1 MPGDVVIHG
10 NVCGGMSVRAGGT
23 LTVDGVVEGASLW
36 AGKDIILRGG
46 VLGDGKAVVFARG
59 DIYARFFEYAK
70 VEALG
75 MIQADAFLQ
84 CEVECKKN
92 ILLEGKRGMIIGGS
106 VHAIEG
112 VEVNEIGNESE
123 IKSTIEVGVG
133 ETVYQEM
140 NEIRQSLM
148 ELHGSIRKLE
158 DGIKK
163 FDETG
168 NPKELSHK
176 NDPRRIA
183 LIRGR
188 IRDSS
193 MEKVKKA
200 RLEELSGQEE
210 AARGATVKVNRTIY
224 PGTVIVIGNVKN
236 LVREEQFAVEYVRR
250 GDKIILKGDA
260 IVG

>member
-1 MPGDVVIHG
+1 
-10 NVCGGMSVRAGGT
+10 
-23 LTVDGVVEGASLW
+23 
-36 AGKDIILRGG
+36 
-46 VLGDGKAVVFARG
+46 
-59 DIYARFFEYAK
+59 
-70 VEALG
+70 
-75 MIQADAFLQ
+75 
-84 CEVECKKN
+84 
-92 ILLEGKRGMIIGGS
+92 MIIGGS

-188 IRDSS
+188 IPGQFNGKGKES
-193 MEKVKKA
+193 KA
-200 RLEELSGQEE
+200 GGIERSGGGGE
-210 AARGATVKVNRTIY
+210 
-224 PGTVIVIGNVKN
+224 
-236 LVREEQFAVEYVRR
+236 R
-250 GDKIILKGDA
+250 GDL
-260 IVG
+260 